1 MKVLAI
7 CGLGGAGREI
17 LDLVERIDIWP
28 TVVFCDKYVED
39 DSRVFMDKEV
49 YTFEELAE
57 KYNSDEIEF
66 TISVGDVYL
75 RQKIYNQIKDNGY
88 RLATIVAP
96 NVSIPKT
103 TKLEEGVIVRDNC
116 YISVDVILGANSMIQ
131 SNAVVG
137 HDVKLGRHS
146 IVSSQSVIAGGTE
159 IGNNTYLALG
169 SLVKELVK
177 VGDNVIV
184 SMGTAVNKDVADNLV
199 VRGNPMEIVS
209 KNYLKS
215 AFALNMRKK

>member
-1 MKVLAI
+1 MVLAI

-17 LDLVERIDIWP
+17 LDLVERIDKWDA
-28 TVVFCDKYVED
+28 VVFCDKHVD
-39 DSRVFMDKEV
+39 DNNREFKGLMV

-57 KYNSDEIEF
+57 KYDPDKIEF

-75 RQKIYNQIKDNGY
+75 REKIYNQVTNGGY
-88 RLATIVAP
+88 KMATIVAP
-96 NVSIPKT
+96 DVNIPKSAVL
-103 TKLEEGVIVRDNC
+103 KDGVIVRDNC
-116 YISVDVILGANSMIQ
+116 YISVDVILEANSMIQ

-137 HDVKLGRHS
+137 HDVKVGRHS

-169 SLVKELVK
+169 SIVKELVN
-177 VGDNVIV
+177 VGSNVIV
-184 SMGTAVNKDVADNLV
+184 SMGTAVNKDIADNLI
-199 VRGNPMEIVS
+199 VRGNPMEVVS

-215 AFALNMRKK
+215 AFKLNSRK